1 MLPSTPCQPLPWLFT
16 SLMPGQ
22 LSVHLSDH
30 RDCECLA
37 PMDFPHALSLA
48 LVGVHFQDTQ
58 SVTHSRCAAQGVGP
72 ERGSAP
78 EAEVH
83 RPFNCSQLS
92 LPLFIPA
99 PPLPLPP
106 VLVRSRMPT
115 MPRAKT
121 AEQRD
126 RPGAE

>member
-48 LVGVHFQDTQ
+48 LVGDDGALI
-58 SVTHSRCAAQGVGP
+58 SG
-72 ERGSAP
+72 
-78 EAEVH
+78 
-83 RPFNCSQLS
+83 
-92 LPLFIPA
+92 
-99 PPLPLPP
+99 PLPRYPKCHSLQ
-106 VLVRSRMPT
+106 MCCT
-115 MPRAKT
+115 GG
-121 AEQRD
+121 
-126 RPGAE
+126 GA